1 MLKNWG
7 RSFPGQPWQVAEARH
22 FVAALLEDEPPS
34 LVDDAVL
41 VVGELAANA
50 VRHTRSGWYRGWF
63 LVLVGFANDFVR
75 IQVIDQGSDDEPMVR
90 SVNSPVDQGG
100 RGLMLVSA
108 CAKDWGVKDRSGG
121 GRCIWADL
129 ARVDV

>member
-1 MLKNWG
+1 MPKEWS
-7 RSFPGQPWQVAEARH
+7 RIFPGQVWQVAEARH
-22 FVAALLEDEPPS
+22 FVAALLEGEAPS

-63 LVLVGFANDFVR
+63 LVIVGFADDFVR
-75 IQVIDQGSDDEPMVR
+75 LQVIDQGGDDEPTVR
-90 SVNSPVDQGG
+90 SVNAPLDQGG

-108 CAKDWGVKDRSGG
+108 CAKDWGVKDRPAG
-121 GRCIWADL
+121 GRCIWVDL
-129 ARVDV
+129 ARVGV